1 MAAPIDASVSTTP
14 QWTPPCTMPRPWW
27 CFSVTSHSQVTSSAV
42 AFRMVMPISRTQPV
56 GSAFTDVATSSII
69 ERPAYALADVTD
81 RVGSLREAAAFVDCA
96 GLALVFAKAGVPLPS
111 LHEAVAGPG
120 ARWAE
125 EREDGKLA
133 MTPDLAKVW
142 AWKDEL
148 AEARL
153 ACAGKHV
160 RGWPAL
166 VSLALLPALYA
177 LTGRSGAPAD
187 FRDVVLP
194 PLERDVAEA
203 VLDSAPVDALAVR
216 RAVGVRDARRVA
228 RAIDSLQRQLVL
240 TRAGTVRREQG
251 WPGNAYDVLPRR
263 YAMDGLPEPGA
274 ARAHLAAAVLRTAS
288 ELSSAD
294 LARVLGFT
302 RAEAAVALD
311 RAKSEGPGTR
321 RALLP
326 P

>member
-1 MAAPIDASVSTTP
+1 M
-14 QWTPPCTMPRPWW
+14 
-27 CFSVTSHSQVTSSAV
+27 
-42 AFRMVMPISRTQPV
+42 
-56 GSAFTDVATSSII
+56 
-69 ERPAYALADVTD
+69 TD
-81 RVGSLREAAAFVDCA
+81 RVRTLRDAAAFVDRA

-111 LHEAVAGPG
+111 LHEAVAGPD
-120 ARWAE
+120 ARWVD

-166 VSLALLPALYA
+166 VSLTLLPSLYA
-177 LTGRSGAPAD
+177 LTGRAGGPAD

-194 PLERDVAEA
+194 PLEREVAEA
-203 VLDSAPVDALAVR
+203 VLDAAPADALEVR

-240 TRAGTVRREQG
+240 TRAGTIKREQG
-251 WPGNAYDVLPRR
+251 WPGTAYDVLPRR
-263 YAMDGLPEPGA
+263 YRVDRLPKPDE

-302 RAEAAVALD
+302 RGEAAVALD

>member
-1 MAAPIDASVSTTP
+1 M
-14 QWTPPCTMPRPWW
+14 
-27 CFSVTSHSQVTSSAV
+27 
-42 AFRMVMPISRTQPV
+42 
-56 GSAFTDVATSSII
+56 
-69 ERPAYALADVTD
+69 TD
-81 RVGSLREAAAFVDCA
+81 RVRTLRDAAAFVDRA

-111 LHEAVAGPG
+111 LHEAVAGPD
-120 ARWAE
+120 ARWVD

-166 VSLALLPALYA
+166 VSLTLLPSLYA
-177 LTGRSGAPAD
+177 LTGRAGGPAD

-194 PLERDVAEA
+194 PLEREVAEA
-203 VLDSAPVDALAVR
+203 VLEAAPADALEVR

-240 TRAGTVRREQG
+240 TRAGTIKREQG
-251 WPGNAYDVLPRR
+251 WPGTAYDVLPRR
-263 YAMDGLPEPGA
+263 YRVDRLPKPDE
-274 ARAHLAAAVLRTAS
+274 ARARLAAAVLRTAS

>member
-1 MAAPIDASVSTTP
+1 MS
-14 QWTPPCTMPRPWW
+14 
-27 CFSVTSHSQVTSSAV
+27 
-42 AFRMVMPISRTQPV
+42 
-56 GSAFTDVATSSII
+56 
-69 ERPAYALADVTD
+69 D
-81 RVGSLREAAAFVDCA
+81 RLGSLHDAAAFVDRA
-96 GLALVFAKAGVPLPS
+96 GLALVFAKDGVPLPS

-120 ARWAE
+120 AEWVE

-160 RGWPAL
+160 RSWPAL

-203 VLDSAPVDALAVR
+203 VLDAAPVDAVDVR
-216 RAVGVRDARRVA
+216 RAVGLRDTRRVA
-228 RAIDSLQRQLVL
+228 RAIDALQRQLVL

-251 WPGNAYDVLPRR
+251 WPGTAYDVLPRR
-263 YAMDGLPEPGA
+263 YAMDRLPEPGA
-274 ARAHLAAAVLRTAS
+274 ARARLAAAVLRTAG
-288 ELSSAD
+288 ELSAVELS
-294 LARVLGFT
+294 RVLGLS
-302 RAEAAVALD
+302 RSEAAAALEQS
-311 RAKSEGPGTR
+311 KSKGPGHTPGPS
-321 RALLP
+321 ASVNGTVS
-326 P
+326 

>member
-1 MAAPIDASVSTTP
+1 
-14 QWTPPCTMPRPWW
+14 
-27 CFSVTSHSQVTSSAV
+27 
-42 AFRMVMPISRTQPV
+42 MV
-56 GSAFTDVATSSII
+56 
-69 ERPAYALADVTD
+69 D
-81 RVGSLREAAAFVDCA
+81 RVRSLRDAAAFVDRA
-96 GLALVFAKAGVPLPS
+96 GLALVFAKEGVPLPS
-111 LHEAVAGPG
+111 LHEAVAGRG
-120 ARWAE
+120 AHWVD
-125 EREDGKLA
+125 EREDGKMA
-133 MTPDLAKVW
+133 MTPELSKVW

-166 VSLALLPALYA
+166 VSLALLPSLYA

-194 PLERDVAEA
+194 PLEREVAEA
-203 VLDSAPVDALAVR
+203 VLEAAPADSLDIR
-216 RAVGVRDARRVA
+216 RAVGVRDTRRVA

-251 WPGNAYDVLPRR
+251 WPGTAYDVLPRR
-263 YAMDGLPEPGA
+263 YALDRLPEPGE
-274 ARAHLAAAVLRTAS
+274 ARARLAAAVLRTAG
-288 ELSSAD
+288 ELSAAD
-294 LARVLGFT
+294 LSRVLGFS
-302 RAEAAVALD
+302 RAESALALE
-311 RAKSEGPGTR
+311 RVKSEGPDSR